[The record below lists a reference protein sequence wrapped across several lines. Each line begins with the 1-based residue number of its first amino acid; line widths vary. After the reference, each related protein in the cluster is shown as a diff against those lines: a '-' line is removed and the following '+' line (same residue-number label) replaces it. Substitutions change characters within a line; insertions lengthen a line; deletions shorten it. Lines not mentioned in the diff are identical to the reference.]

1 MENQTLPAQIEKV
14 PAQSSFAIESF
25 EHAQRV
31 AKMLASSDMV
41 PPQFKGNIANTMIA
55 LEVANRC
62 GASPFMVMQNMYIV
76 YGKPSWSSSFIIAAL
91 NSCKRFSPLR
101 FELTGKGME
110 MECYAWAYETA
121 TREKIAGPT
130 VSMAMAKNEGWLE
143 RKDSKWKTMPE
154 LMIRYRAAAFFGRLF
169 APEILMGM
177 HSQDE
182 IIDANVSDSRITTPP
197 TNPNGGQPVTESTE
211 QNETESNSNGVD
223 IVTDIT
229 FENLQHLYDEKLA
242 LLTKKEMDNAKRIL
256 QNRETDSFGK
266 LYKFLNEKAA

>member
-1 MENQTLPAQIEKV
+1 MK
-14 PAQSSFAIESF
+14 
-25 EHAQRV
+25 
-31 AKMLASSDMV
+31 
-41 PPQFKGNIANTMIA
+41 
-55 LEVANRC
+55 
-62 GASPFMVMQNMYIV
+62 
-76 YGKPSWSSSFIIAAL
+76 
-91 NSCKRFSPLR
+91 
-101 FELTGKGME
+101 
-110 MECYAWAYETA
+110 
-121 TREKIAGPT
+121 
-130 VSMAMAKNEGWLE
+130 MAKHEGWLT
-143 RKDSKWKTMPE
+143 RKDSKWISMPE

-182 IIDANVSDSRITTPP
+182 VIDANVSDSRITTPP
-197 TNPNGGQPVTESTE
+197 TNPNGGQPVTESSE

>member
-1 MENQTLPAQIEKV
+1 MENQTNQLTKLERPA
-14 PAQSSFAIESF
+14 SSYAVESF

-41 PPQFKGNIANTMIA
+41 PAQFRGNVQNVMIA
-55 LEVANRC
+55 MEIAHRI
-62 GASPFMVMQNMYIV
+62 GASEFMVMQNMYIV

-91 NSCKRFSPLR
+91 NSCNRFSPLR

-121 TREKIAGPT
+121 TREKIHGPT
-130 VSMAMAKNEGWLE
+130 VTMKMAKDEGWLE

-154 LMIRYRAAAFFGRLF
+154 LMIRYRAAAFFGRLY

-177 HSQDE
+177 HAQDE
-182 IIDANVSDSRITTPP
+182 IIDANVIQDPP
-197 TNPNGGQPVTESTE
+197 PPSTNGGQSVTESKE
-211 QNETESNSNGVD
+211 QNETDSNSNGVD

-256 QNRETDSFGK
+256 NNRETDSFPK